1 MRYELQYD
9 GRGEGYFLSREA
21 AHGHAR
27 ELAAGHGRRL
37 DRFRV
42 VPVTHGRLNL
52 AGHSVGDVVFVDLK
66 SHRARENFVRFLG
79 RKPKEMVDWDRG
91 MRHVYLVTRDEWLR
105 FVEQGRA
112 FHSRWHGS
120 VKRTTVKDPSRLTDT
135 WPSDVDRAGP
145 LGEPE
150 VDPRIYGDPA
160 VPFAAQHWYSGQ
172 GDPLYALA
180 STGWPQ
186 PLSTAEWAL
195 ANAMRARSGF
205 DAAMRRKYGKKRR
218 RWSSED
224 HDADD
229 QLRELEEGLTE
240 SVRRRS
246 AQEWY

>member
-27 ELAAGHGRRL
+27 ELAAVGGRRL
-37 DRFRV
+37 ERFRV

-52 AGHSVGDVVFVDLK
+52 ARAGVATRAARYGVYRHADWVEGRGAVPTGRGYV
-66 SHRARENFVRFLG
+66 ARE
-79 RKPKEMVDWDRG
+79 
-91 MRHVYLVTRDEWLR
+91 VTAAVPYSRMEPLR
-105 FVEQGRA
+105 VFRRRA
-112 FHSRWHGS
+112 DAD
-120 VKRTTVKDPSRLTDT
+120 KMADRLTFE
-135 WPSDVDRAGP
+135 PSGAGGGRDRAGP

-180 STGWPQ
+180 SSGWPQ

-195 ANAMRARSGF
+195 ANAMRARRDF
-205 DAAMRRKYGKKRR
+205 DAAMRQKYGKKRR

-224 HDADD
+224 HNADN